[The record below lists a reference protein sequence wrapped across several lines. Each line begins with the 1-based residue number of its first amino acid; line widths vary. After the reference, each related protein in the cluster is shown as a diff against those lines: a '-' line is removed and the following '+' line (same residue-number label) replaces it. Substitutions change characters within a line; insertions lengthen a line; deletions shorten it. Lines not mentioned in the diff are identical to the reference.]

1 MVAAVTATDAATRTT
16 AGRTSLTS
24 NFETFLQLLTSQ
36 LKNQD
41 PLSPLDSNQ
50 FTQQL
55 TQMSGV
61 EQQLLTN
68 DLLTSLLAAQQ
79 GGGLGGAANYIG
91 KDATAVWSATRLEG
105 GKANWGYELGASAS
119 EATLKI
125 VDGTGKTVW
134 TGAAP
139 DRTAGTHDF
148 VWDGKTTAGGQ
159 LPDGG
164 VYSLQVSAKAGTND
178 VKAQVLTRGAVT
190 GVELADG
197 VPYLTVGQSLV
208 PLSSV
213 IGVKDTPKT

>member
-1 MVAAVTATDAATRTT
+1 MVDAVTASQA
-16 AGRTSLTS
+16 AGRTSAGRTGLAS

-79 GGGLGGAANYIG
+79 GGLGGASNYIG
-91 KDATAVWSATRLEG
+91 KDVTAVWSAAKLEG
-105 GKANWGYELGASAS
+105 GKATWSYELDASAS
-119 EATLKI
+119 EATLSI
-125 VDGTGKTVW
+125 VDGKGKTVW
-134 TGAAP
+134 TGPAP
-139 DRTAGTHDF
+139 NRTTGTHEF
-148 VWDGKTTAGGQ
+148 TWNGKTTAGGQ

-164 VYSLQVSAKAGTND
+164 VYSLKITAKAGTNP
-178 VKAQVLTRGAVT
+178 VEAQVLTRGKVT
-190 GVELADG
+190 SVELANG
-197 VPYLTVGQSLV
+197 VPYLAIGAALV

-213 IGVKDTPKT
+213 IGVK

>member
-1 MVAAVTATDAATRTT
+1 MVAAITATDAASRTT
-16 AGRTSLTS
+16 AARTSLTS
-24 NFETFLQLLTSQ
+24 NFETFLSLLTSQ

-41 PLSPLDSNQ
+41 PLSPLDSNE

-79 GGGLGGAANYIG
+79 GGLGGASDYIG

-105 GKANWGYELGASAS
+105 GKANWSYELGASAS
-119 EATLKI
+119 EASLSVI
-125 VDGTGKTVW
+125 DSSGKTVW
-134 TGAAP
+134 TGPAP
-139 DRTAGTHDF
+139 NRASGTHDF
-148 VWDGKTTAGGQ
+148 VWNGKTTAGGQ

-164 VYSLQVSAKAGTND
+164 VYSLKVTARSGTND
-178 VKAQVLTRGAVT
+178 VQTQVLTRGTVT
-190 GVELADG
+190 GVEMADG
-197 VPYLTVGQSLV
+197 KPYLTVGAALV

-213 IGVKDTPKT
+213 IGLKERPAT